1 MLQSCLVSQS
11 VIWNVECS
19 YRKVCTGYGM
29 RKCEVECVCGV
40 VVAKN
45 AEYRVSA
52 RTLCL
57 FFFSLFLPT
66 AILPRLNFRFGL
78 ETFFHKE
85 KKNYNT
91 PTLKL
96 CFGFEVFSQINV
108 IESVICIL
116 FCHHSFVDLQW
127 ILVIFIDFA
136 VYKKKYFYVSLILH
150 ICVRSDCEWVAFH
163 LSVLVMRMT
172 IQSCAVKACLA
183 HIECRF
189 AHSPLQRLCV
199 MW

>member
-19 YRKVCTGYGM
+19 YRKVCTSYGM

-85 KKNYNT
+85 KKIIILPRLNCVLG
-91 PTLKL
+91 LK
-96 CFGFEVFSQINV
+96 CFHKLMLLNQLYVFY
-108 IESVICIL
+108 SVII
-116 FCHHSFVDLQW
+116 
-127 ILVIFIDFA
+127 
-136 VYKKKYFYVSLILH
+136 
-150 ICVRSDCEWVAFH
+150 H
-163 LSVLVMRMT
+163 LLTFNES
-172 IQSCAVKACLA
+172 
-183 HIECRF
+183 
-189 AHSPLQRLCV
+189 
-199 MW
+199 